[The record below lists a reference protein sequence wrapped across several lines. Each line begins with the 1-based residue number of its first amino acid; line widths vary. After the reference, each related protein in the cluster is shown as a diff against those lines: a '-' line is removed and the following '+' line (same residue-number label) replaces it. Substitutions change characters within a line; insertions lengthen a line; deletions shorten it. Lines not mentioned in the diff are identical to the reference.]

1 MGGGG
6 MIEVPLFKGLTFF
19 SGGGVIYFLVGHFE
33 KGSSDF
39 SRIIINDYT
48 IFFTINVTFG
58 KKFKTKLY
66 QNILQ
71 YLSNGF
77 QIYLIEHKLK

>member
-1 MGGGG
+1 MEGGGV
-6 MIEVPLFKGLTFF
+6 IEVPLFKGLTFF
-19 SGGGVIYFLVGHFE
+19 SGGGVIRFLVGHFE

-48 IFFTINVTFG
+48 IFFIINVTFG
-58 KKFKTKLY
+58 KKVKSKLY

-71 YLSNGF
+71 YLSNSF
-77 QIYLIEHKLK
+77 QNFLIEHKWK